1 MLLAKYKNPLD
12 LQRRFKDEFDKF
24 FETFFKDTE
33 LLPGS
38 LYALSPKADVEE
50 TDSEYKVYVEIPGVD
65 KKDIKIHLENNT
77 LVIKGEKKQ
86 SKEVKEDNY
95 LCCERS
101 YGSFQRTFE
110 FPGNVKSDKVEAEYK
125 DGVLTVVVPKAEES
139 KRKEIEIKV
148 K

>member
-1 MLLAKYKNPLD
+1 MLMKRYKNPLD
-12 LQRRFKDEFDKF
+12 LQRKFRDELDRFFDG
-24 FETFFKDTE
+24 FFKDVD
-33 LLPGS
+33 LIPGS

-50 TDSEYKVYVEIPGVD
+50 TDNEYKVYVEIPGVD
-65 KKDIKIHLENNT
+65 KKDIKVHLENNT

-86 SKEVKEDNY
+86 SKEVKENNY

-110 FPGNVKSDKVEAEYK
+110 FPGSVKTDKIDAEYK
-125 DGVLTVVVPKAEES
+125 DGVLTVVVPKSEEA